1 MISTKFGVLQSGFRE
16 VSKSLQMDVG
26 QQVTRNTCLNLQ
38 SSNDEN
44 ENKVDWKIDYYT
56 KLKSGTIITVWIGKF
71 FFTVLFF

>member
-38 SSNDEN
+38 FSNDEN
-44 ENKVDWKIDYYT
+44 ENKVDWKIDHYNI
-56 KLKSGTIITVWIGKF
+56 L
-71 FFTVLFF
+71 

>member
-38 SSNDEN
+38 FSNDEN
-44 ENKVDWKIDYYT
+44 ENKVDWKIDHYT
-56 KLKSGTIITVWIGKF
+56 IL
-71 FFTVLFF
+71 